1 MCYICTQSSRNCCIY
16 MAEVGILHFVQNDR
30 QFKITDSSELQTIKN
45 D

>member
-1 MCYICTQSSRNCCIY
+1 MV
-16 MAEVGILHFVQNDR
+16 EVGILHFVQNDR